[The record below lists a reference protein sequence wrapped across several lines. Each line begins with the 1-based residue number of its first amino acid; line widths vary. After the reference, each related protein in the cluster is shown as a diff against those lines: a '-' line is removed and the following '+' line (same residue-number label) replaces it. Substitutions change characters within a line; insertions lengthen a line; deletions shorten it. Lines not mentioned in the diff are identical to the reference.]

1 MSGTKREIVLGV
13 GGGIAAYKACELLRR
28 LQDLDF
34 SITVVPTPSSLNFV
48 GAATWEALS
57 GRSVSTEVWQDVD
70 KVQHISLADQAEA
83 IIIAPTTADLLA
95 RLVQGRADDLLT
107 NVVSASSKPKF
118 LVPAM
123 HPQMWLNPTTQANVE
138 ILKSRGFA
146 VMQPATGRL
155 TGEDSGVGRF
165 PETQQIIAA
174 FLEHI
179 GSTQDLLGK
188 RILISAGGT
197 REAIDPVRYI
207 GNRSSGK
214 QGEALAIEARNRGAH
229 VTMVLAN
236 SNIADVAG
244 IQTLRVETAAQM
256 HGALKENMH
265 DCDVLIMAAAVS
277 DARPTSVA
285 QEKIKKADLQS
296 IDLVSNLDILKDLS
310 ADAKDS
316 QIIVGFAAETSDL
329 ENLGLAKLKS
339 KKLNLI
345 YVNDVSNGAVFASDQ
360 SAGFLISD
368 DGQSAY
374 IEQTS
379 KAKVA
384 RNILDKVVSRLSYA
398 NGSTTLYI

>member
-57 GRSVSTEVWQDVD
+57 GRSVSTEVWQDVE
-70 KVQHISLADQAEA
+70 KVKHVSLADQAEA

-118 LVPAM
+118 LVPSM

-165 PETQQIIAA
+165 PESQQIISA

-285 QEKIKKADLQS
+285 QEKIKTADLQS

-368 DGQSAY
+368 DGQSTY

-398 NGSTTLYI
+398 NG

>member
-70 KVQHISLADQAEA
+70 KVKHVSLAHQAEA

-214 QGEALAIEARNRGAH
+214 QGEALAIEARNRGAY

-236 SNIADVAG
+236 SNIADIAG

-368 DGQSAY
+368 DGQSTY

-398 NGSTTLYI
+398 NG

>member
-70 KVQHISLADQAEA
+70 KVKHISLADQAEA

-107 NVVSASSKPKF
+107 NVVSASSKPRF

-165 PETQQIIAA
+165 PESQQIIAA

-236 SNIADVAG
+236 SNIADIAG

-256 HGALKENMH
+256 HGALKDNMH

-316 QIIVGFAAETSDL
+316 QIIVGFAAETTDL

-368 DGQSAY
+368 DGQSTY

-398 NGSTTLYI
+398 NG

>member
-57 GRSVSTEVWQDVD
+57 GRTVSTEVWQDVD
-70 KVQHISLADQAEA
+70 KVKHVSLADQAEA

-165 PETQQIIAA
+165 PESQQIIAA

-214 QGEALAIEARNRGAH
+214 QGQALAIEARNRGAH

-277 DARPTSVA
+277 DARPTSVV
-285 QEKIKKADLQS
+285 QEKIKKGDLQS

-368 DGQSAY
+368 DGQSTY

-398 NGSTTLYI
+398 NG

>member
-70 KVQHISLADQAEA
+70 KVKHVSLAHQAEA

-165 PETQQIIAA
+165 PESQQIIAA

-197 REAIDPVRYI
+197 RESIDPVRYI

-236 SNIADVAG
+236 SNIADIAG

-256 HGALKENMH
+256 HGALKDNMH

-368 DGQSAY
+368 DGQSTY

-398 NGSTTLYI
+398 NG

>member
-1 MSGTKREIVLGV
+1 MSGTKREIILGV

-34 SITVVPTPSSLNFV
+34 SITVIPTPSSLNFV

-57 GRSVSTEVWQDVD
+57 GKSVNTQVWESVE
-70 KVQHISLADQAEA
+70 KVKHVSLADQAES

-146 VMQPATGRL
+146 IMQPASGRL
-155 TGEDSGVGRF
+155 TGEDSGIGRF
-165 PETQQIIAA
+165 PDTSEIIPA

-179 GSTQDLLGK
+179 GSTQDLRGK
-188 RILISAGGT
+188 KVLISAGGT
-197 REAIDPVRYI
+197 REAIDPVRFI

-214 QGEALAIEARNRGAH
+214 QGEALAIEARNRGAQ
-229 VTMVLAN
+229 VTLVLAN
-236 SNIADVAG
+236 SNISDIPG
-244 IQTLRVETAAQM
+244 IHTLRVETADQM
-256 HGALKENMH
+256 HESLSANMA
-265 DCDVLIMAAAVS
+265 DIDVLIMAAAVS
-277 DARPTSVA
+277 DARPSSIA
-285 QEKIKKADLQS
+285 QEKIKKSDLNR
-296 IDLVSNLDILKDLS
+296 IDLISNLDILKNLS
-310 ADAKDS
+310 ASAKDS
-316 QIIVGFAAETSDL
+316 QVIVGFAAETNNL
-329 ENLGLAKLKS
+329 EELGRAKILAKGLD
-339 KKLNLI
+339 LI
-345 YVNDVSNGAVFASDQ
+345 YVNDVSNGAIFASDE
-360 SAGFLISD
+360 SAGYLLSA
-368 DGQSAY
+368 DGQSTH

-384 RNILDKVVSRLSYA
+384 RFILDSVVSRLSYA
-398 NGSTTLYI
+398 NG

>member
-70 KVQHISLADQAEA
+70 KVKHISLADQAEA

-165 PETQQIIAA
+165 PESQQIIAA

-244 IQTLRVETAAQM
+244 IQMLRVETAAQM
-256 HGALKENMH
+256 HGALKNNMH

-277 DARPTSVA
+277 DARPTSIA

-368 DGQSAY
+368 DGQSTY

-398 NGSTTLYI
+398 NG

>member
-57 GRSVSTEVWQDVD
+57 GRSVSTEVWQDVE
-70 KVQHISLADQAEA
+70 KVKHVSLADQAEA

-165 PETQQIIAA
+165 PESQQIIAA

-256 HGALKENMH
+256 HGALKEKMH

-285 QEKIKKADLQS
+285 QEKIKKGDLQS

-316 QIIVGFAAETSDL
+316 QIIVGFAAETSDI

-368 DGQSAY
+368 DGQSTY

-398 NGSTTLYI
+398 NG

>member
-57 GRSVSTEVWQDVD
+57 GRSVSTEVWQDVE
-70 KVQHISLADQAEA
+70 KVKHVSLADQAEA

-165 PETQQIIAA
+165 PESQQIIAA

-207 GNRSSGK
+207 GNHSSGK

-256 HGALKENMH
+256 HGALKDNMH

-316 QIIVGFAAETSDL
+316 QIIVGFAAETTDL
-329 ENLGLAKLKS
+329 ENLGLAKLKT

-368 DGQSAY
+368 DGQSTY

-398 NGSTTLYI
+398 NG

>member
-70 KVQHISLADQAEA
+70 KVKHVSLADQAEA

-165 PETQQIIAA
+165 PESQQIIAA

-214 QGEALAIEARNRGAH
+214 QGQALAIEARNRGAH

-368 DGQSAY
+368 DGQSTY

-398 NGSTTLYI
+398 NG

>member
-1 MSGTKREIVLGV
+1 MSGTKREIILGV

-34 SITVVPTPSSLNFV
+34 SVTVIPTPSSLNFV

-57 GRSVSTEVWQDVD
+57 GKSVNTQVWEDVE
-70 KVQHISLADQAEA
+70 KVKHVSLADQAEA

-146 VMQPATGRL
+146 VMQPASGRL
-155 TGEDSGVGRF
+155 TGEDSGIGRF
-165 PETQQIIAA
+165 PDTSEIISA
-174 FLEHI
+174 FLKHI
-179 GSTQDLLGK
+179 GSTQDLQGK
-188 RILISAGGT
+188 KVLISAGGT

-214 QGEALAIEARNRGAH
+214 QGEALAIEARNRGAR

-236 SNIADVAG
+236 SNISDLPG
-244 IQTLRVETAAQM
+244 IHILRVETAKQM
-256 HGALKENMH
+256 HEELSANML
-265 DCDVLIMAAAVS
+265 DSDVLIMAAAVS
-277 DARPTSVA
+277 DARPTSIA
-285 QEKIKKADLQS
+285 QEKIKKDDLS
-296 IDLVSNLDILKDLS
+296 RIELISNPDILKNLS
-310 ADAKDS
+310 ASAKDS
-316 QIIVGFAAETSDL
+316 QIIVGFAAETNDL
-329 ENLGLAKLKS
+329 QELGHAKMLAKGLD
-339 KKLNLI
+339 LI
-345 YVNDVSNGAVFASDQ
+345 YVNDVSNGAIFASDE
-360 SAGFLISD
+360 SAGYLMSA
-368 DGQSAY
+368 DGQSTY

-384 RNILDKVVSRLSYA
+384 RYILDKVVSRLGYA
-398 NGSTTLYI
+398 NG

>member
-57 GRSVSTEVWQDVD
+57 GKSVSTQVWEDVE
-70 KVQHISLADQAEA
+70 KVKHVSLADQAEA

-155 TGEDSGVGRF
+155 TGEDTGVGRF
-165 PETQQIIAA
+165 PETVEIISA
-174 FLEHI
+174 FLKHI

-214 QGEALAIEARNRGAH
+214 QGEALAVEARNRGAH

-236 SNIADVAG
+236 SSISDISG
-244 IQTLRVETAAQM
+244 IQTIRVETAAEM
-256 HGALKENMH
+256 HIALKANIQ
-265 DCDVLIMAAAVS
+265 DNDVLIMAAAVS
-277 DARPTSVA
+277 DARPTSVSH
-285 QEKIKKADLQS
+285 EKIKKDDLQS

-310 ADAKDS
+310 SVAKDS

-329 ENLGLAKLKS
+329 ESLGLVKLKA
-339 KKLNLI
+339 KKLDLI
-345 YVNDVSNGAVFASDQ
+345 YVNDVSNGAVFASDE
-360 SAGFLISD
+360 SAGFLISA
-368 DGQSAY
+368 DGQSTY

-384 RNILDKVVSRLSYA
+384 RYILDKVVSRLGYA
-398 NGSTTLYI
+398 NG

>member
-70 KVQHISLADQAEA
+70 KVKHISLADQAEA

-165 PETQQIIAA
+165 PESQQIIAA

-214 QGEALAIEARNRGAH
+214 QGEALAIEARNRGAY

-236 SNIADVAG
+236 SNIADIAG

-256 HGALKENMH
+256 HGALKDNMH

-368 DGQSAY
+368 DGQSTY

-398 NGSTTLYI
+398 NG

>member
-70 KVQHISLADQAEA
+70 KVKHISLADQAEA

-165 PETQQIIAA
+165 PESQQIIAA

-236 SNIADVAG
+236 SNIADISG

-256 HGALKENMH
+256 HGALKDNMH

-368 DGQSAY
+368 DGQSTY

-398 NGSTTLYI
+398 NG

>member
-70 KVQHISLADQAEA
+70 KVKHVSLADQAEA

-165 PETQQIIAA
+165 PESQQIIAA

-285 QEKIKKADLQS
+285 QEKIKKADLRS

-368 DGQSAY
+368 DGQSTY

-398 NGSTTLYI
+398 NG

>member
-70 KVQHISLADQAEA
+70 KVKHVSLADQAEA

-165 PETQQIIAA
+165 PESQQIIAA

-329 ENLGLAKLKS
+329 EKLGLAKLKS

-368 DGQSAY
+368 DGQSTY

-398 NGSTTLYI
+398 NG